1 TARIAILHGAQF
13 IVSPV
18 FNKKIAFLCNKYS
31 IPYIP
36 GCMTL
41 TECVI
46 ALKYGAEIVKLFPG
60 NLFEPN
66 IIKAFQGP
74 VPNVNIMPTGGI
86 NIRNL
91 KDWLDGGAVMIGVGG
106 EITKFKSTYEEI
118 TDKCKLFLN

>member
-1 TARIAILHGAQF
+1 NSYEDGKNKIDACITGGVKVIEITYTMNKDASNLISYYRQKQPELIIGAGTVLDEETARIAILHGAQF

-60 NLFEPN
+60 
-66 IIKAFQGP
+66 
-74 VPNVNIMPTGGI
+74 
-86 NIRNL
+86 
-91 KDWLDGGAVMIGVGG
+91 
-106 EITKFKSTYEEI
+106 
-118 TDKCKLFLN
+118 